1 MFACMATH
9 TSYLYTFPA
18 RTSIFTTLSRKSSL
32 NTRKTSNSGL
42 PGLRFGFLR
51 VSTETREKGNTGGGY
66 QVYIDEPLKKYLDE
80 AASGAST
87 PGGGSVAALAGALGA
102 ALTSMVCN
110 FTVGK
115 KKYKDVEAEVSQI
128 LSEAEKLRGELLDL
142 MVADTQVY
150 GQVSAAYGM
159 PRDTAEEKA
168 ARSAAIQ
175 DALKAAMGPP
185 LEAAIRCHRIM
196 KLNEPLVEKG
206 NTNLISDVGVAIL
219 LAESA
224 MRSAIMNVEINLS
237 YIKDEALCEETRE
250 KLRPIIA
257 EAVELRS
264 KIYKTV
270 NEAIGAELGA

>member
-1 MFACMATH
+1 M
-9 TSYLYTFPA
+9 
-18 RTSIFTTLSRKSSL
+18 
-32 NTRKTSNSGL
+32 
-42 PGLRFGFLR
+42 
-51 VSTETREKGNTGGGY
+51 
-66 QVYIDEPLKKYLDE
+66 YIDEPMKKYLDE

-128 LSEAEKLRGELLDL
+128 LEEAENLRSKLLDL
-142 MVADTQVY
+142 MVEDTQVY

-168 ARSAAIQ
+168 ARTEAIQ
-175 DALKAAMGPP
+175 NALKAAMGAP
-185 LEAAIRCHRIM
+185 LEAAICCHKIL
-196 KLNEPLVEKG
+196 KLNEPLLEKG
-206 NTNLISDVGVAIL
+206 NQNLISDVGVAIL

-237 YIKDEALCEETRE
+237 YIKDEDLCQKTRE
-250 KLRPIIA
+250 KLRPLMT
-257 EAVELRS
+257 EAAELRI
-264 KIYKTV
+264 KIYKAV
-270 NEAIGAELGA
+270 NAAIGAKLT

>member
-1 MFACMATH
+1 M
-9 TSYLYTFPA
+9 
-18 RTSIFTTLSRKSSL
+18 
-32 NTRKTSNSGL
+32 
-42 PGLRFGFLR
+42 
-51 VSTETREKGNTGGGY
+51 
-66 QVYIDEPLKKYLDE
+66 YIDEPLKKYLDE

-128 LSEAEKLRGELLDL
+128 LSEAEELRGKLLEL

-150 GQVSAAYGM
+150 GKVSAAYGM
-159 PRDTAEEKA
+159 PKDTAEEKA
-168 ARSAAIQ
+168 ARTEAIQ

-185 LEAAIRCHRIM
+185 LEAAICCHKIM

-237 YIKDEALCEETRE
+237 FIKDEALCKETRE
-250 KLRPIIA
+250 KLRPLMT
-257 EAVELRS
+257 EAAELRT
-264 KIYKTV
+264 KIYQEV
-270 NEAIGAELGA
+270 NKAIGAELGT